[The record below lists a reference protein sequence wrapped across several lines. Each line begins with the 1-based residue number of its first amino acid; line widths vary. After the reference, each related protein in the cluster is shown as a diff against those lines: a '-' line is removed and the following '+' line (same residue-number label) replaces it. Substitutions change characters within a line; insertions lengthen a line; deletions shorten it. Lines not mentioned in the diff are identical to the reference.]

1 MDDLGM
7 NTGAGKSGNKT
18 AMDFAL
24 DAGQCDEET
33 VAKKFDVQA
42 YLLEKGEPV
51 LKYSSRRKNWRIG
64 ETPNRHVKCVCDLQ
78 YNLCIIMSP
87 YLRLRHSLI
96 TLV

>member
-7 NTGAGKSGNKT
+7 NTGAGKSGKKT

-42 YLLEKGEPV
+42 YLLEKGESV
-51 LKYSSRRKNWRIG
+51 SKVVGVRVEEFAEHRAGI
-64 ETPNRHVKCVCDLQ
+64 
-78 YNLCIIMSP
+78 
-87 YLRLRHSLI
+87 
-96 TLV
+96 